1 MIGALLLA
9 WILSLFGFDDLF
21 TKGFNELTGKNIT
34 TAGYYIV
41 FFLIGLMFDLLKA
54 IREGIS

>member
-1 MIGALLLA
+1 MLEALLVA
-9 WILSLFGFDDLF
+9 WILSWFGFDDLF

-41 FFLIGLMFDLLKA
+41 FCLVGLTFDLLKA
-54 IREGIS
+54 FKGAH